1 MAFGKKEVTQSTVV
15 PKHVAIIMDGNGRWA
30 KKRFLPR
37 NAGHAQG
44 SRVAEQICEDAWNL
58 GIEYLTIYAFST
70 ENWSRP
76 KDEVDALMK
85 LLRKYMKDSIARSS
99 KNNMRVHVIGDIS
112 ALDED
117 LQESIRKLEEVS
129 SVNTGLKF
137 QVAINYGGRDEILRA
152 ARAFAK
158 ECADGTKMP
167 EQLDEALFYSY
178 FDTAGIPYP
187 DLMIRTSGEMRTSN
201 FLPWQLAYTEFYFTD
216 VLWPDFNKKELQK
229 AIEYYAGRDRRFGG
243 VTE

>member
-1 MAFGKKEVTQSTVV
+1 MAFGKKEVTQATVV

-158 ECADGTKMP
+158 ECADGTKTP